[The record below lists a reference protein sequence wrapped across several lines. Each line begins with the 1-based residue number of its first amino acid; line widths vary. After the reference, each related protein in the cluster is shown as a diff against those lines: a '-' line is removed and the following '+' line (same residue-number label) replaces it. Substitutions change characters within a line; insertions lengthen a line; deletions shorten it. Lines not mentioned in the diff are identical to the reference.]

1 MKNKSCAEHVVD
13 TDLQAVFSGHMV
25 PDINV
30 NDRGVMLTGLKSPWG
45 MTVGD
50 NLTVSQ
56 LLEDVTGNNAY

>member
-50 NLTVSQ
+50 TLTVSQ
-56 LLEDVTGNNAY
+56 NVRGCY